1 MKAMKSIDRLLEDC
15 FATLSPKQRRVVVG
29 RFGLKGGFKATL
41 QEIGDELG
49 VTRERVRQIEAQTM
63 KKLAPLVSKEAGAF
77 VEAAVRHLE
86 GVGGVRRDDNFME
99 DLREALLK
107 GDRDAKNL
115 AEKVRFVLLAAG
127 EPRYMPETDDMHAY
141 WALNGAAEKKF
152 LDFVKKITDFFK
164 KTGSSKAINEKAHLA
179 FCKDMVTCHYLSIPK
194 HIGTNVFGDVGLREW
209 AEIAP
214 KTVRDKA
221 YLVLKKHQEPLH
233 FEDIAKHIAKYRLA
247 AKPAHVQTVHNE
259 LIKDARFVLVGRGI
273 YGLEE
278 HGYERGTVREV
289 IAKLLKRN
297 GPMDAKRVLTLVN
310 EQRFLKQNTVLLALQ
325 NRKHF
330 ARLDDGRYRVKEA

>member
-1 MKAMKSIDRLLEDC
+1 LEDC
-15 FATLSPKQRRVVVG
+15 FAMLSPKQRRVVVG
-29 RFGLKGGFKATL
+29 RFGLKGGAKSTL

-63 KKLAPLVSKEAGAF
+63 KKLSPMIRAEAESLITVAT
-77 VEAAVRHLE
+77 RHL
-86 GVGGVRRDDNFME
+86 GSVGGVRRDDNFMD
-99 DLREALLK
+99 DLRETVLK
-107 GDRDAKNL
+107 SDRDVKNF

-127 EPRYMPETDDMHAY
+127 EPRYAPATDEMHAY
-141 WALNGAAEKKF
+141 WATNAAAEKKF
-152 LDFVKKITDFFK
+152 ADFVKKVTDFFK
-164 KTGSSKAINEKAHLA
+164 KAGTKKIVDEKAHLA
-179 FCKDMVTCHYLSIPK
+179 LCKDMVTCHWLSIPK

-209 AEIAP
+209 AEIEP

-221 YLVLKKHQEPLH
+221 YLVLKKHEKPLH
-233 FEDIAKHIAKYRLA
+233 FEDIAKHIAKYKLA

-259 LIKDARFVLVGRGI
+259 LIKDERFVLVGRGI
-273 YGLEE
+273 YALEE

-297 GPMDAKRVLTLVN
+297 GPMDAKRVLALVN

-325 NRKHF
+325 NRKYF
-330 ARLDDGRYRVKEA
+330 NRLDDGRYRVKEA

>member
-1 MKAMKSIDRLLEDC
+1 M
-15 FATLSPKQRRVVVG
+15 LSPKQRRVIVG
-29 RFGLKGGFKATL
+29 RFGLKGVAKITL

-63 KKLAPLVSKEAGAF
+63 KKLAPLVRDQAKTFVAGA
-77 VEAAVRHLE
+77 VKHLSDA
-86 GVGGVRRDDNFME
+86 GGVRRDDNFME
-99 DLREALLK
+99 DLRAALLK
-107 GDRDAKNL
+107 NDRDAKNMP
-115 AEKVRFVLLAAG
+115 EKVRFVLLAAG
-127 EPRYMPETDDMHAY
+127 EPRYVPETDTMHAY
-141 WALNGAAEKKF
+141 WTSSAAAEKKF
-152 LDFVKKITDFFK
+152 LDFTKKITDFFK
-164 KTGSSKAINEKAHLA
+164 KVGTKKVIDEKAHLA

-194 HIGTNVFGDVGLREW
+194 HIGANIFGDVGLREW
-209 AEIAP
+209 PEIEP

-221 YLVLKKHQEPLH
+221 YLVLRKHEKPLH
-233 FEDIAKHIAKYRLA
+233 FEEIAKHIAKYRLA
-247 AKPAHVQTVHNE
+247 AKPAHMQTVHNE
-259 LIKDARFVLVGRGI
+259 LIKDPRFVLVGRGI
-273 YGLEE
+273 YALGEQ
-278 HGYERGTVREV
+278 GYEPGTVREV

>member
-1 MKAMKSIDRLLEDC
+1 MKSIDQFLEDC
-15 FATLSPKQRRVVVG
+15 FTMLSPKQRRVVVG
-29 RFGLKGGFKATL
+29 RFGLKGGTKITL
-41 QEIGDELG
+41 QEIGTELG

-63 KKLAPLVSKEAGAF
+63 KKLAPLVRDQAKTFVTGA
-77 VEAAVRHLE
+77 VKHLE
-86 GVGGVRRDDNFME
+86 SVGGVRRDDNFIE
-99 DLREALLK
+99 DLRAALLK
-107 GDRDAKNL
+107 NDRGAKNL

-127 EPRYMPETDDMHAY
+127 EPRYVPATDEMHAY
-141 WALNGAAEKKF
+141 WASAPAAEKKF
-152 LDFVKKITDFFK
+152 LDFTKKITDFFK
-164 KTGSSKAINEKAHLA
+164 KAGTKKIIDDKAHLA
-179 FCKDMVTCHYLSIPK
+179 LCKDMVTCHYLSIPK

-209 AEIAP
+209 PEIEP

-233 FEDIAKHIAKYRLA
+233 FEDIAKHIAKFRLA

-259 LIKDARFVLVGRGI
+259 LIKDPRFVLVGRGI
-273 YGLEE
+273 YGLGE

-289 IAKLLKRN
+289 IVKLLKRN

-330 ARLDDGRYRVKEA
+330 MRLDDGRYRVKEA